1 MRTRGTL
8 PFKLLASGVLPVG
21 VCVLLIFGA
30 LRTAAQETTAGL
42 QGTVADASGAVIPGT
57 VVTATNESTGVA
69 SVGGTDENG
78 SYEIDGLPPG
88 RYSIRA
94 EVPGF
99 APGTRR
105 SVELI
110 AGRPAQ
116 IDFRLELEA
125 VDTVVVV
132 GTRAEPRSATRSAVP
147 IDVIVDEDIQAQGA
161 TSLDYMLRT
170 VVPSFNVNT
179 QPIGD
184 EATLSRP
191 TNLRGLAPDHTL
203 VLVNGKRRHRSGA
216 VKWWTSGVNQGGQ
229 GPEISAIPAIA
240 LRQVEVLR
248 DGASAQYGSDAIAGV
263 LNFVLK
269 DDRKGGSAEFRSGV
283 TSAGDGA
290 AYTVASNVGLP
301 LGADGFA
308 NLSFEYGD
316 SGPTSRSV
324 QRNDAARLI
333 AAGNTHVAD
342 PAQTWGS
349 PDVDNDFKFF
359 GNFGYQASK
368 RLQLYSHANY
378 AGKKATGG
386 FYFRNPNTRDAVFSS
401 DGGKTL
407 LIGDALDASDGVL
420 DGSAN
425 CPVVPIVNDVP
436 DRDSLDRVLA
446 DPNCFSF
453 QEMFPGGFTP
463 QFGGTAADAA
473 IVGGVR
479 WLAGGGGV
487 WDASVSLGSNEASFF
502 IHDSVNASLGPDTP
516 TSFDLGSYGQQE
528 LSLNLDVSYPVGEMV
543 NVAGGAEWRRE
554 RFMTG
559 LGQRESWEVGPYAH
573 QGFSAASNG
582 FPGFGPLSAGVW
594 SRSNIAAYADVE
606 LQGPGEAWNLG
617 TAVRVENFEDFGSTV
632 NGKLSGRLRIVP
644 ALALRASA
652 STGFRAPTP
661 AQQNAF
667 DVQTNF
673 DLTLRELVN
682 DGTVPP
688 NSTAAALRG
697 GGPLA
702 PETSRNYTGGVVLEQ
717 GGFLFTA
724 DVFRID
730 VADRIALTGFFKDLT
745 PEEADIL
752 NAQGV
757 GRLTGFRF
765 FTNQLDTRTA
775 GLDLVAAYAPLSLGG
790 DTTFS
795 FVFNHTDT
803 VVTAFN
809 PGLVSAD
816 RIQDLEDALPKTR
829 WNTSVETRAGK
840 WGFLA
845 RLNYYSGWWDWLDVF
860 QYAGG
865 NYLVDLEAA
874 YDLTGSVTVAVGGQN
889 ALNYYPQENPIAA
902 DALGNR
908 YSQYT
913 PFGFNGGFYYVRLKY
928 RWNN

>member
-1 MRTRGTL
+1 MIRAKLVFRLLKSGLL
-8 PFKLLASGVLPVG
+8 PLGG
-21 VCVLLIFGA
+21 CVLLICWA
-30 LRTAAQETTAGL
+30 QRTAAQETAATL
-42 QGTVADASGAVIPGT
+42 RGTVTDASGAVIPGT
-57 VVTATNESTGVA
+57 AVTTRSESTGA
-69 SVGGTDENG
+69 TSTDTTDENG
-78 SYEIDGLPPG
+78 SYEIVALPPG
-88 RYSIRA
+88 RYSISA
-94 EVPGF
+94 EAEGF
-99 APGTRR
+99 ASGTRR
-105 SVELI
+105 AVDLI
-110 AGRPAQ
+110 AGTPTL
-116 IDFRLELEA
+116 IDFRLQLKA

-132 GTRAEPRSATRSAVP
+132 GTRAEPRSVTRSAVP
-147 IDVIVDEDIQAQGA
+147 IDVIGEEDIRAQGG

-203 VLVNGKRRHRSGA
+203 VLINGKRRHRSGA
-216 VKWWTSGVNQGGQ
+216 LKWWTSGVNQGGQ

-269 DDRKGGSAEFRSGV
+269 DDRSGGSAELRSGV
-283 TSAGDGA
+283 TGAGDGA
-290 AYTVASNVGLP
+290 AFTVASNVGIP
-301 LGADGFA
+301 IGADGFA
-308 NLSFEYGD
+308 NLSFEYGN
-316 SGPTSRSV
+316 SGPTSRTV

-333 AAGNTHVAD
+333 AAGNTHVAN
-342 PAQTWGS
+342 PAQIWGS
-349 PDVDNDFKFF
+349 PEVDNDFKFF
-359 GNFGYQASK
+359 GNFGHMASE
-368 RLQLYSHANY
+368 RLQLYSHLNY

-386 FYFRNPNTRDAVFSS
+386 FYFRNPNTRDSVFSS
-401 DGGKTL
+401 DGGQTL
-407 LIGDALDASDGVL
+407 LIGDALDASDGIL

-425 CPVVPIVNDVP
+425 CPIVPIISDVP
-436 DRDSLDRVLA
+436 DRDALDRVFG

-453 QEMFPGGFTP
+453 QETFPGGFTP
-463 QFGGTAADAA
+463 QFGGTAEDAA

-479 WLAGGGGV
+479 LLTGRGGV

-502 IHDSVNASLGPDTP
+502 IHDSVNASLGPETP
-516 TSFDLGSYGQQE
+516 TSFDLGTYGQQE
-528 LSLNLDVSYPVGEMV
+528 VSLNLDVSYPVGEMV

-554 RFMTG
+554 RFTTG
-559 LGQRESWEVGPYAH
+559 LGQPESWVVGPYAA

-606 LQGPGEAWNLG
+606 LQGPGESWNLG

-632 NGKLSGRLRIVP
+632 NGKLSGRVRIVP

-688 NSTAAALRG
+688 HSTAAALRG
-697 GGPLA
+697 GGPLS
-702 PETSRNYTGGVVLEQ
+702 PETSKNYTGGIVLERE
-717 GGFLFTA
+717 GFLLTA

-730 VADRIALTGFFKDLT
+730 VADRIALTGFFKDIT
-745 PEEADIL
+745 PEESDIL

-775 GLDLVAAYAPLSLGG
+775 GLDLVAAFAPLWLGG
-790 DTTFS
+790 DTRFS
-795 FVFNHTDT
+795 FVFNHTDA
-803 VVTAFN
+803 VVTTFDPA
-809 PGLVSAD
+809 LMSSD

-829 WNTSVETRAGK
+829 WNTAVETRAGK
-840 WGFLA
+840 WSFLA
-845 RLNYYSGWWDWLDVF
+845 RVNYYSGWWDWLDVF

-865 NYLVDLEAA
+865 NYLLDLEAA
-874 YDLTGSVTVAVGGQN
+874 YDLTRSVTVAIGGQN

-913 PFGFNGGFYYVRLKY
+913 PFGFNGGFYYVRLNY
-928 RWNN
+928 RWDK